1 VDTLKLNTME
11 NLTRYSKVNL
21 TINGITRTFEI
32 KWIENG
38 LYTIFNKFVNSQKVD
53 LNYII
58 KHLAD

>member
-1 VDTLKLNTME
+1 ME
-11 NLTRYSKVNL
+11 NLTRNSKVNL

-38 LYTIFNKFVNSQKVD
+38 LYTIFNKFVNSQQVD

-58 KHLAD
+58 KHLAN